1 MTDRINA
8 FVVVLDKDVRDDDA
22 EAWIAAMMMLKG
34 VISVKPNV
42 VDITDH
48 IALTRARQQL
58 GSELMG
64 ICFPQPKKG

>member
-8 FVVVLDKDVRDDDA
+8 FVVVLDKDVCEADA
-22 EAWIAAMMMLKG
+22 KAWAAVLMMLKG
-34 VISVKPNV
+34 VISVEPHV

-64 ICFPQPKKG
+64 ICFP

>member
-8 FVVVLDKDVRDDDA
+8 FVVVLDKDIREDDA
-22 EAWIAAMMMLKG
+22 EALVNAMIMLKG
-34 VISVKPNV
+34 VISVKGNV

-58 GSELMG
+58 GRELMD
-64 ICFPQPKKG
+64 ICYPQSGK